1 MQSKIGAKKSLGQNF
16 LKSGAILGEIVKAG
30 QVSESDFVIEIGP
43 GKGSLTKKLLEA
55 GASILAI
62 EKDSR
67 LIEFL
72 NEKFKEYISAGK
84 LQILEGDILEFD
96 LEKDLPE
103 NFQNK
108 KYKLIANIPYYITGL
123 IIEKFLSSNN
133 SPTDA
138 VLMVQKEVCDRIVA
152 RDGKESILS
161 MSVKAYC
168 EPKYIKKV
176 PAKFFSPAPK
186 VDSAI
191 IKFGNISKDIF
202 EMNGI
207 SEKDFFEVVKAGF
220 AHKRKVL
227 ISNLKEWQK
236 KKKVGNGKN
245 SKEINFEEKFIQNGI
260 NLKIRA
266 ENLVKEDWV
275 GLIK

>member
-1 MQSKIGAKKSLGQNF
+1 MQRKIGAKKSLGQNF

-43 GKGSLTKKLLEA
+43 GKGSLTKKLLEN
-55 GASILAI
+55 GATVLTI

-72 NEKFKEYISAGK
+72 NEKFGENISEGK
-84 LQILEGDILEFD
+84 LQILEGDILEYD

-138 VLMVQKEVCDRIVA
+138 VLMIQKEVCDRIVA

-161 MSVKAYC
+161 MSVKVYC

-191 IKFGNISKDIF
+191 IKLGNISKNLFI
-202 EMNGI
+202 ENGI
-207 SEKDFFEVVKAGF
+207 SENDFFEIVKAGF
-220 AHKRKVL
+220 SHKRKVL

-236 KKKVGNGKN
+236 KKGEKVDFIK
-245 SKEINFEEKFIQNGI
+245 KFNKRNI

-266 ENLVKEDWV
+266 ENLERKDWIN
-275 GLIK
+275 LAK